1 MYTLACKR
9 FLCYLLLTVWVIAM
23 EKKTIKLKSVLI
35 VTIIEI
41 ALILIS
47 ACISIVIL
55 NSDVKNYQKENQVY
69 IEHTFDEYQKRIQ
82 EREEAFT
89 SNCLSI
95 EQSRSFNALKSGK
108 DEADYLQKA
117 QDINDVE
124 DRLLSLV
131 QFHPIARKASI
142 YISSKAED
150 IYITTDQIESEKVIF
165 RTFLSEENNRVSF
178 RLYQSDIY
186 FVYGNRNSGL
196 FTIQVDDFYLLDLF
210 SRIGTLYDKN
220 NAFKC
225 VENGKAYF
233 VTTNRKR
240 SDSEFLSSRPKYS
253 SGIQGNHIVY
263 ISKYFDLVDLY
274 VLVSLQNQRTERILP
289 PLVLRIVICLF
300 EAVASVFLTYRIA
313 GRPRKTVLSA
323 RKKIED
329 GNFDVRI
336 EEKSSI
342 KDFSRLYNGFNQRT
356 SSLNQYVNENYIQQ
370 LRIQESEFR
379 YLQSQI
385 NPHFLYNCFANI
397 SSLCQ
402 IGEIQKAGERTNDLS
417 KYYYYITN
425 KEPVVTLREEYE
437 NRRQFIRI
445 QEIRFGDRV
454 SFDIQPLDDTVSEIK
469 VPKLIFQPI
478 CENSYKYVFS
488 KIAKGGHLFFHYSLK
503 DGQLIVEIGD
513 NGNLLDDSR
522 IESLNQRIS
531 SSSVIGQ
538 HGLTNISR
546 RLQFFSSAEDNVV
559 LKKNEKGGLSVI
571 LKIKTEVNR

>member
-1 MYTLACKR
+1 MLSS
-9 FLCYLLLTVWVIAM
+9 FDVWVIAM

-95 EQSRSFNALKSGK
+95 EQSRSFNALKNGK
-108 DEADYLQKA
+108 DEADYHQKA

-323 RKKIED
+323 RKK
-329 GNFDVRI
+329 
-336 EEKSSI
+336 
-342 KDFSRLYNGFNQRT
+342 
-356 SSLNQYVNENYIQQ
+356 
-370 LRIQESEFR
+370 
-379 YLQSQI
+379 
-385 NPHFLYNCFANI
+385 
-397 SSLCQ
+397 
-402 IGEIQKAGERTNDLS
+402 
-417 KYYYYITN
+417 
-425 KEPVVTLREEYE
+425 
-437 NRRQFIRI
+437 
-445 QEIRFGDRV
+445 
-454 SFDIQPLDDTVSEIK
+454 
-469 VPKLIFQPI
+469 
-478 CENSYKYVFS
+478 
-488 KIAKGGHLFFHYSLK
+488 
-503 DGQLIVEIGD
+503 
-513 NGNLLDDSR
+513 
-522 IESLNQRIS
+522 
-531 SSSVIGQ
+531 
-538 HGLTNISR
+538 
-546 RLQFFSSAEDNVV
+546 
-559 LKKNEKGGLSVI
+559 
-571 LKIKTEVNR
+571 

>member
-1 MYTLACKR
+1 MGYR
-9 FLCYLLLTVWVIAM
+9 YG
-23 EKKTIKLKSVLI
+23 KKTIKLKSVLI

-95 EQSRSFNALKSGK
+95 EQSRSFNALKNGK
-108 DEADYLQKA
+108 DEADHLQKA

-220 NAFKC
+220 NSFKC
-225 VENGKAYF
+225 VENRTAYF

-323 RKKIED
+323 RKK
-329 GNFDVRI
+329 
-336 EEKSSI
+336 
-342 KDFSRLYNGFNQRT
+342 
-356 SSLNQYVNENYIQQ
+356 
-370 LRIQESEFR
+370 
-379 YLQSQI
+379 
-385 NPHFLYNCFANI
+385 
-397 SSLCQ
+397 
-402 IGEIQKAGERTNDLS
+402 
-417 KYYYYITN
+417 
-425 KEPVVTLREEYE
+425 
-437 NRRQFIRI
+437 
-445 QEIRFGDRV
+445 
-454 SFDIQPLDDTVSEIK
+454 
-469 VPKLIFQPI
+469 
-478 CENSYKYVFS
+478 
-488 KIAKGGHLFFHYSLK
+488 
-503 DGQLIVEIGD
+503 
-513 NGNLLDDSR
+513 
-522 IESLNQRIS
+522 
-531 SSSVIGQ
+531 
-538 HGLTNISR
+538 
-546 RLQFFSSAEDNVV
+546 
-559 LKKNEKGGLSVI
+559 
-571 LKIKTEVNR
+571 

>member
-1 MYTLACKR
+1 M
-9 FLCYLLLTVWVIAM
+9 
-23 EKKTIKLKSVLI
+23 
-35 VTIIEI
+35 
-41 ALILIS
+41 
-47 ACISIVIL
+47 
-55 NSDVKNYQKENQVY
+55 KN
-69 IEHTFDEYQKRIQ
+69 
-82 EREEAFT
+82 
-89 SNCLSI
+89 
-95 EQSRSFNALKSGK
+95 GK
-108 DEADYLQKA
+108 DEADYHQKA

-240 SDSEFLSSRPKYS
+240 SYSEFLSSRPKYS

-323 RKKIED
+323 RKK
-329 GNFDVRI
+329 
-336 EEKSSI
+336 
-342 KDFSRLYNGFNQRT
+342 
-356 SSLNQYVNENYIQQ
+356 
-370 LRIQESEFR
+370 
-379 YLQSQI
+379 
-385 NPHFLYNCFANI
+385 
-397 SSLCQ
+397 
-402 IGEIQKAGERTNDLS
+402 
-417 KYYYYITN
+417 
-425 KEPVVTLREEYE
+425 
-437 NRRQFIRI
+437 
-445 QEIRFGDRV
+445 
-454 SFDIQPLDDTVSEIK
+454 
-469 VPKLIFQPI
+469 
-478 CENSYKYVFS
+478 
-488 KIAKGGHLFFHYSLK
+488 
-503 DGQLIVEIGD
+503 
-513 NGNLLDDSR
+513 
-522 IESLNQRIS
+522 
-531 SSSVIGQ
+531 
-538 HGLTNISR
+538 
-546 RLQFFSSAEDNVV
+546 
-559 LKKNEKGGLSVI
+559 
-571 LKIKTEVNR
+571 